1 MNHFKALQ
9 LSNSGS
15 APEIICWYKPYM
27 LADHYICSSNAIEID
42 WSSCQHPAALYRPP
56 WTVISLSRTARW
68 YSPLQFQELWI
79 LFDPFVAC
87 PLLPTGVLRLGATL
101 PIHLWQVVQRRF
113 VPTAEWW
120 HFFSCSKVHGKGQSL
135 VRSLISLLH
144 TEPSLRSRLFHS
156 KTLILQLLSPNSF
169 SLNALLVL

>member
-68 YSPLQFQELWI
+68 DLPPLGPKSVTPVLSTPVPRTVNPVWPLCCLPSASNWSTTSWRHSTYSP
-79 LFDPFVAC
+79 VASG
-87 PLLPTGVLRLGATL
+87 TKALR
-101 PIHLWQVVQRRF
+101 PDRWVV
-113 VPTAEWW
+113 
-120 HFFSCSKVHGKGQSL
+120 
-135 VRSLISLLH
+135 
-144 TEPSLRSRLFHS
+144 
-156 KTLILQLLSPNSF
+156 
-169 SLNALLVL
+169 ALLLLLQSSRQRAKSGAFSYFPFTHGTLAPLSTLSL

>member
-56 WTVISLSRTARW
+56 WYFPFAHGPLVLSTPVPRTVNPVWPLCCLPSASNWSTTSWRHST
-68 YSPLQFQELWI
+68 YSP
-79 LFDPFVAC
+79 VASG
-87 PLLPTGVLRLGATL
+87 TKALR
-101 PIHLWQVVQRRF
+101 PDRWVV
-113 VPTAEWW
+113 
-120 HFFSCSKVHGKGQSL
+120 
-135 VRSLISLLH
+135 
-144 TEPSLRSRLFHS
+144 
-156 KTLILQLLSPNSF
+156 
-169 SLNALLVL
+169 ALLLLLQSSRQRAKSGAFSYFPFTHGTLAPLSTLSL